1 MRANGSYGHRG
12 GNRKKSKQR
21 WNGREELPVNE
32 VQYVEADGR
41 YFLSGRAVFDI
52 LTVPIRVVVPWTP
65 GNWEPHYGVP
75 RDLRRELAMALKK
88 VEMGASQKAAGQVA
102 VTDADALPL
111 ILEYLMTEAYPDGSK
126 RVTSSLV
133 VVSDGSSWRVCLSDK
148 DNSRVMWKSGPTL
161 LDALQAVE
169 MGLMAD
175 DPSDWRRSA
184 DASVKRR
191 K

>member
-1 MRANGSYGHRG
+1 MRANGSYGHTG
-12 GNRKKSKQR
+12 VNRKKSKQR
-21 WNGREELPVNE
+21 WRGREELPSKE
-32 VQYVEADGR
+32 VMYAEADGR
-41 YFLSGRAVFDI
+41 YYASGRVIFDI
-52 LTVPIRVVVPWTP
+52 LTVPIRVILPWVPVDHD
-65 GNWEPHYGVP
+65 PHYGIP
-75 RDLRRELAMALKK
+75 QLLRKETAVALKK
-88 VEMGASQKAAGQVA
+88 IEASAVQKAAGQVA

-126 RVTSSLV
+126 RITSSLV

-184 DASVKRR
+184 DASAKRR